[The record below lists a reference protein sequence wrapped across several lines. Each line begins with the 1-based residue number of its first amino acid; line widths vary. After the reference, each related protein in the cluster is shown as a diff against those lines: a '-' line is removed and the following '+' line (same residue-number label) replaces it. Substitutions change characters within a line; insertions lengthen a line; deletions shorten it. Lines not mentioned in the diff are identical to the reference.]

1 MYSQFSI
8 GDNLPLI
15 WVTRWMRDA
24 FGVILLTPFLLVWF
38 GNPLPKIN
46 TKQLFEGLAIFST
59 GIILV
64 LFVFFGK
71 LSSEAANLVAFF
83 LIPVIIWASIRLNI
97 HGLVSFNLFI
107 LLFFLWGIANQNGVL
122 SDREI
127 SSYHSFLC
135 VLGTMSI
142 TSLILSSSIAK
153 FHKTQNSLSD
163 LSNHDPLTGL
173 FNRLFF
179 DTELKRLDKSRQFP
193 ISIIMV
199 DVDNL
204 KKVND
209 TFGHSTGD
217 QILIKIANLLSSVFR
232 QEDIISR
239 IGGDEFVV
247 MLPNTSMAVAKL
259 IIERMN
265 NRIDAYNIEHQELPI
280 YISYGVSTASQGE
293 SLLGHLKISDDLMYK
308 DKARKLNNL
317 SPR

>member
-1 MYSQFSI
+1 
-8 GDNLPLI
+8 
-15 WVTRWMRDA
+15 
-24 FGVILLTPFLLVWF
+24 
-38 GNPLPKIN
+38 
-46 TKQLFEGLAIFST
+46 
-59 GIILV
+59 
-64 LFVFFGK
+64 
-71 LSSEAANLVAFF
+71 
-83 LIPVIIWASIRLNI
+83 
-97 HGLVSFNLFI
+97 
-107 LLFFLWGIANQNGVL
+107 
-122 SDREI
+122 
-127 SSYHSFLC
+127 
-135 VLGTMSI
+135 
-142 TSLILSSSIAK
+142 
-153 FHKTQNSLSD
+153 
-163 LSNHDPLTGL
+163 
-173 FNRLFF
+173 LFF